1 MASEALV
8 EEEEESSDDED
19 EEDEDEY
26 EDDDEA
32 GDGEV
37 SSTAAKLDALD
48 AGRPA
53 WLPATAPSWVG
64 DTIMYIRARPWLQLL
79 IAFPL
84 YALHVLYFST
94 GGWKLPQSAIPN
106 AKGLFSNV
114 GFDTAAGAVVA
125 LGTLLIRKVL
135 LRLPRAL
142 PPLLSSEHPPWSV
155 SRADK
160 RKIANTTVLLVV
172 AYLASGYGAVL
183 IEQVLFLLV
192 GLGVPLTI
200 ATTRAWKVL
209 LGHLIWVF
217 AGVKILRSKLN
228 PFFPRRGSW
237 LSWKWRTNWLAW
249 AVGGYYVS
257 AMFFNGA
264 DVLNHWLLP
273 SSLFNEDTVVSK
285 LINPE
290 NRDVMA
296 MAVGCV
302 GPCIT
307 APVFEEVLYRGFLL
321 PALACYLPMWAAI
334 PVSSVLF
341 AVHHLNIQGVLPLTV
356 LGFIWAIL
364 YTKSN
369 NLAVTIIIHAM
380 CVGGSW
386 HLALFTIG
394 LACGSGRVVG
404 VVLSLASSSFLSHW
418 SAILTSLFTLPVS
431 PLLVLRC
438 SLFIVPL
445 VSPSAGGTAE
455 CSCRASSASAT
466 LPTLSEVGLRSWPAP
481 TAAWAS
487 AVLVTGCV
495 STLYH
500 GGRRAACEWQPGLD
514 CPCCPRLLF
523 RSPFPGLVVLST
535 QDPPPLAS
543 KSTRSA
549 CLHVAFFFLA
559 TCFLADGQSCPPRMR
574 ACIVARART
583 WWPASRGGRRLA
595 LLSAGA

>member
-1 MASEALV
+1 MAFEALTQEMDQTVRKLRGADGVVTEAAIGGALEEVRRAMLAADVEPPVAARLLADVRERAVGGGAVVAAAGTEPAARFVSILV
-8 EEEEESSDDED
+8 EELSAVMGKDAALAACLASTLDSEAAAPSRSPPPSQAQPPAKRPASSPT
-19 EEDEDEY
+19 
-26 EDDDEA
+26 
-32 GDGEV
+32 
-37 SSTAAKLDALD
+37 TAILDTLDAAD
-48 AGRPA
+48 RPA
-53 WLPATAPSWVG
+53 WLPAAAPAWMG
-64 DTIMYIRARPWLQLL
+64 DAIVYIRQRPWLQLL

-94 GGWKLPQSAIPN
+94 GGWKLPSAVIPN
-106 AKGLFSNV
+106 GKGLFSNV

-125 LGTLLIRKVL
+125 LGTLIIRKFL

-142 PPLLSSEHPPWSV
+142 PPLLSSDTPPWKV

-183 IEQVLFLLV
+183 IEQVLFLLA

-237 LSWKWRTNWLAW
+237 MSWKWRTNWLAW

-273 SSLFNEDTVVSK
+273 ASLFNEDTVVSK

-380 CVGGSW
+380 YVDS
-386 HLALFTIG
+386 ALF
-394 LACGSGRVVG
+394 V
-404 VVLSLASSSFLSHW
+404 F
-418 SAILTSLFTLPVS
+418 
-431 PLLVLRC
+431 
-438 SLFIVPL
+438 
-445 VSPSAGGTAE
+445 
-455 CSCRASSASAT
+455 
-466 LPTLSEVGLRSWPAP
+466 
-481 TAAWAS
+481 
-487 AVLVTGCV
+487 
-495 STLYH
+495 
-500 GGRRAACEWQPGLD
+500 AACV
-514 CPCCPRLLF
+514 C
-523 RSPFPGLVVLST
+523 VLST
-535 QDPPPLAS
+535 CCRSLGLPPCTVLLPDGGTCWPPPRFRCVTDV
-543 KSTRSA
+543 KSVDAWQRCAVACRS
-549 CLHVAFFFLA
+549 LPSWLLGNPFPMFRIPQVEQPSL
-559 TCFLADGQSCPPRMR
+559 LVELPGPPQFY
-574 ACIVARART
+574 
-583 WWPASRGGRRLA
+583 RL
-595 LLSAGA
+595 

>member
-1 MASEALV
+1 MAFEALTQEMDQTVRKLRTTDGVVTEAAIGGALEEVRRAMLAADVEPCVAAQLLADVRERAVGGGAVAAGAEPAARFVTILV
-8 EEEEESSDDED
+8 EELSAVMGKDAALS
-19 EEDEDEY
+19 
-26 EDDDEA
+26 A
-32 GDGEV
+32 CLANTLAPPGAKR
-37 SSTAAKLDALD
+37 SASPTTAILDNLD
-48 AGRPA
+48 AGRPT
-53 WLPATAPSWVG
+53 WLPATAPALVG
-64 DTIMYIRARPWLQLL
+64 DTIVYVRARPWLQLL

-94 GGWKLPQSAIPN
+94 GGWKLPSAVIPN
-106 AKGLFSNV
+106 GKGLFSNV

-125 LGTLLIRKVL
+125 LGTLIIRKFL

-142 PPLLSSEHPPWSV
+142 PPLLSSDTPPWKV
-155 SRADK
+155 SRSDK

-183 IEQVLFLLV
+183 IEQVLFLLA

-237 LSWKWRTNWLAW
+237 MSWKWRTNWLAW

-273 SSLFNEDTVVSK
+273 ASLFNEDTVVSK

-380 CVGGSW
+380 YVGRPLFLPSICSRFLVVFILGCCPVLLSLRLLAAPFLFSFTDVSYADGCAVGG
-386 HLALFTIG
+386 
-394 LACGSGRVVG
+394 
-404 VVLSLASSSFLSHW
+404 
-418 SAILTSLFTLPVS
+418 
-431 PLLVLRC
+431 LLL
-438 SLFIVPL
+438 
-445 VSPSAGGTAE
+445 
-455 CSCRASSASAT
+455 
-466 LPTLSEVGLRSWPAP
+466 
-481 TAAWAS
+481 
-487 AVLVTGCV
+487 
-495 STLYH
+495 
-500 GGRRAACEWQPGLD
+500 
-514 CPCCPRLLF
+514 
-523 RSPFPGLVVLST
+523 
-535 QDPPPLAS
+535 
-543 KSTRSA
+543 
-549 CLHVAFFFLA
+549 
-559 TCFLADGQSCPPRMR
+559 
-574 ACIVARART
+574 
-583 WWPASRGGRRLA
+583 
-595 LLSAGA
+595 